1 MDRKAIG
8 RAGEEAASL
17 YLEKKGYRI
26 LHRNLHVGHAEFD
39 ILAEQDDYLIFCE
52 VKTRRQT
59 PDAPSPYGSPA
70 SAVDAKKQKTLFD
83 GARTYLQRCPTDRIP
98 RMDVIEVYVSPAEP
112 FRILEIRHFENA
124 LRQKSKF

>member
-8 RAGEEAASL
+8 RAGEEAAAL

-39 ILAEQDDYLIFCE
+39 ILVEKDDYLIFCE
-52 VKTRRQT
+52 VKTRRQI
-59 PDAPSPYGSPA
+59 PDTPSPYGSPA
-70 SAVDAKKQKTLFD
+70 SAVDQKKQKTLLD
-83 GARTYLQRCPTDRIP
+83 GVRAYLQRYPTDLSP
-98 RMDVIEVYVSPAEP
+98 RLDVIEVYVGSDPT
-112 FRILEIRHFENA
+112 FTVLEIRHFENA